1 MPTGKVR
8 FYDAEKGFGFLTR
21 DDGGD
26 VYVRSTALPAGV
38 SALKPGQKVEFGVV
52 EGRRG
57 EQALSLRVVEAPPS
71 LSKAQRKPTEQMTV
85 IVEDLIKT
93 LDGVGNGYRRGRY
106 PEPRTG
112 AKLASV
118 LRAVADELEL

>member
-8 FYDAEKGFGFLTR
+8 FYDAEKGFGFLTK

-26 VYVRSTALPAGV
+26 VYLRSNALPEGV
-38 SALKPGQKVEFGVV
+38 TTLKPGQKVEFGVV

-57 EQALSLRVVEAPPS
+57 EQALALHLLEAPPS
-71 LSKAQRKPTEQMTV
+71 LSKAQRKPTDQMTV
-85 IVEDLIKT
+85 IIEDLIKT
-93 LDGVGNGYRRGRY
+93 MDSVGNGYRRGRY
-106 PEPRTG
+106 PDART
-112 AKLASV
+112 ASKLASV

>member
-8 FYDAEKGFGFLTR
+8 FYDADKGFGFLTK

-26 VYVRSTALPAGV
+26 VYLRSNALPVGV
-38 SALKPGQKVEFGVV
+38 TTLKPGQKVEFGVV

-57 EQALSLRVVEAPPS
+57 EQALALHLLEAPPS

-85 IVEDLIKT
+85 IIEDLIKT
-93 LDGVGNGYRRGRY
+93 MDSVGNGYRRGRY
-106 PEPRTG
+106 PDART
-112 AKLASV
+112 ASKLASV